1 MLLYDRFSRIFDHLC
16 QSNTAHLVFH
26 RFLDPIQFIIKRMMN
41 ITPDRTHR
49 INIYTA
55 RHLVMFFPAHT
66 LYYLPAKKTD

>member
-1 MLLYDRFSRIFDHLC
+1 MLPYDRFSRIFDHLC

-55 RHLVMFFPAHT
+55 RQKVANFF
-66 LYYLPAKKTD
+66 